1 MPRRRSEQGKGQGLS
16 TASPEARLAERF
28 AEAPRTPLI
37 AGTMAVMN
45 DARNIYAHDR
55 SRVWDE
61 FAANLS
67 GSREGL
73 FVAVC
78 TASTSEEART
88 AIVKSAQALGY
99 GADGVTFVTIDATG
113 TRLTAPQLIDIVES
127 MDPLC
132 VVAADAGSTLLVA
145 EAAQKLVEPNEPTR
159 LNGREVR
166 AFDDLNDLMQ
176 TPAGKQKAWALLKTL
191 PSFPRS

>member
-1 MPRRRSEQGKGQGLS
+1 MNARHRSGC
-16 TASPEARLAERF
+16 ASSGRPV
-28 AEAPRTPLI
+28 APRPRTAAF
-37 AGTMAVMN
+37 AGTMTVMN
-45 DARNIYAHDR
+45 DASNIYAHDR
-55 SRVWDE
+55 SRVWDD
-61 FAANLS
+61 FQASLS

-78 TASTSEEART
+78 TTSTSDEARN

-132 VVAADAGSTLLVA
+132 VVAADAGSTLLFA
-145 EAAQKLVEPNEPTR
+145 EAAQKLVEPNEPIR

-166 AFDDLNDLMQ
+166 AFDDLNELMN

-191 PSFPRS
+191 PHFPRS